1 MDKITVPDEPDLR
14 DRKYPAIIHFN
25 ADIKVKF
32 KMMVT
37 VYGSII
43 QFIYYP
49 FHLTAFSSIV
59 PFAS

>member
-1 MDKITVPDEPDLR
+1 MGVDKISLPDEPDLR

-37 VYGSII
+37 IHES
-43 QFIYYP
+43 FD
-49 FHLTAFSSIV
+49 
-59 PFAS
+59 